1 MTTSPA
7 LAATLAPKPH
17 DAHADRRTAS
27 RAAFVRARNLIP
39 GGVNSPARAFG
50 GVGGEPIFF
59 ARAQGQRLTDI
70 DGNTYLDYIGS
81 WGPMILGHRHPRVV
95 AAIAESL
102 ETGTSYGAPT
112 EAESR
117 LAELIIDAV
126 PSIEKVRMVS
136 SGTEA
141 AMSAVRLARGF
152 TGRDK
157 LIKFAGNYHGHVD
170 SLLVA
175 AGSSAATLGVPNSP
189 GVTAGTAQDTI
200 VLEYNEP
207 EQLEAVFRAHGDQIA
222 AVVMEP
228 VVGNMGLVVPTREF
242 LDAARRLTQAH
253 GALLVFDEVMTGFRL
268 SLGGAQQILG
278 VTPDLTTLGKIVGGG
293 LPLGAY
299 GGRRDVMDYVLPA
312 GKVFQ
317 AGTLAGNPV
326 AVAAGT
332 ATLEEL
338 RDRPPYSQLERH
350 GGMLE
355 EGFRDAAAKAGL
367 PVWVARVGSMMTMF
381 FQRGPEPLPVTGWQ
395 IASQSD
401 TDRYAAFF
409 WGMIDRGVYLP
420 CSQYEALFFSS
431 MHTDAD
437 IEATIAAAD
446 DVLASLKTA

>member
-1 MTTSPA
+1 MPA
-7 LAATLAPKPH
+7 ASDPSALHAA
-17 DAHADRRTAS
+17 RRTRS
-27 RAAFVRARNLIP
+27 REAFARARTLIP

-59 ARAQGQRLTDI
+59 ASATGQRLTDI
-70 DGNTYLDYIGS
+70 DGNEYLDYIGS
-81 WGPMILGHRHPRVV
+81 WGPMILGHRHPRVI
-95 AAIAESL
+95 AAVERAL
-102 ETGTSYGAPT
+102 ATGTSYGAPT

-117 LAELIIDAV
+117 LAELIVAAV

-141 AMSAVRLARGF
+141 AMSAVRLARGY

-157 LIKFAGNYHGHVD
+157 IVKFAGNYHGHGD

-175 AGSSAATLGVPNSP
+175 AGSAAATLGVPDSP
-189 GVTAGTAQDTI
+189 GVTAGTARDTL
-200 VLEYNEP
+200 VLEYNDP
-207 EQLEAVFRAHGDQIA
+207 QQLADTFARDGHTIA

-228 VVGNMGLVVPTREF
+228 VVGNMGLVVPSRDF
-242 LDAARRLTQAH
+242 LDAARDLTTRH

-268 SLGGAQQILG
+268 AYGGAQEVLG

-299 GGRRDVMDYVLPA
+299 GGRADVMDHVLPA

-317 AGTLAGNPV
+317 AGTLSGNPL

-338 RDRPPYSQLERH
+338 RDRPPYALLERH
-350 GGMLE
+350 GARLE
-355 EGFRDAAAKAGL
+355 AGFRAAAAAAGL
-367 PVWVARVGSMMTMF
+367 TTWVARVGSMMTMF
-381 FQRGPEPLPVTGWQ
+381 FQPGPDPVPVTGWK
-395 IASQSD
+395 IASRSD
-401 TDRYAAFF
+401 TARYGAFF

-420 CSQYEALFFSS
+420 CSQYEALFISAA
-431 MHTDAD
+431 HTDAD
-437 IEATIAAAD
+437 IDTTIAAAAD
-446 DVLASLKTA
+446 ALGA